1 MEQISDNRKYME
13 DQFKLL
19 NDTSSSLSARIIM
32 LEGKQTDMMKSL
44 TFRGD
49 EISDPQQKVQDIDM
63 LKQQINALKQAQQN
77 QASTMQRTAD
87 QLQADKNLKTL
98 RIAGITKTHNEDLP
112 YIVTKLATVMSC
124 TNINKHDIESVF
136 RPKDKDTCRSPT
148 DLIIVRF
155 ATMSKRDE
163 FYNGC
168 KYLAKNNPTP
178 KDLGL
183 FTSNKIFINESL
195 SRATQSLFYHA
206 RKRKAELNYKFIW
219 TYHAQIFMRKSNNV
233 DMVKTTDQESLDQLT

>member
-19 NDTSSSLSARIIM
+19 NETLSSLSARITT
-32 LEGKQTDMMKSL
+32 LEGKQTDIEKSL
-44 TFRGD
+44 TFHGD
-49 EISDPQQKVQDIDM
+49 EISDLQQKVQDIDM
-63 LKQQINALKQAQQN
+63 LKQQIDALKQAQQN

-136 RPKDKDTCRSPT
+136 RPKDKDRSPT

-163 FYNGC
+163 FYNGRKC
-168 KYLAKNNPTP
+168 LAKNNLTT

-183 FTSNKIFINESL
+183 STSNKIFINESL

-206 RKRKAELNYKFIW
+206 RKRKTELNYKFIW
-219 TYHAQIFMRKSNNV
+219 TYHAQIFMRKSNDV
-233 DMVKTTDQESLDQLT
+233 DMVKITNQESLDQLT